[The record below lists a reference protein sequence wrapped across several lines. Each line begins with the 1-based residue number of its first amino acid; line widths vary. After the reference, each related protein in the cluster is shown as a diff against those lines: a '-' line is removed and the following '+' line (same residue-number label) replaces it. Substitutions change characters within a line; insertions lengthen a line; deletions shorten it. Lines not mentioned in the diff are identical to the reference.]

1 MPTQFFKAITQPMAG
16 MTLFALINAS
26 WSSLAV
32 AHLPTL
38 PTIDPQ
44 QLQPALVNNRWQQFQ
59 PAIPVNHSTQLQ
71 TTNILGGGDRT
82 QNLTLCD
89 GDTLFIPTATT
100 INLSQTRQF
109 VTASFATAPNRG
121 QTEAVVGNRKRP
133 GSYLLLGSAK
143 IRLSLKG
150 RISRENVS
158 VDFAQ
163 GANSGNNPIIGNN
176 DIVVVSRSNTARVAD
191 AVNLFLSPGAGII
204 TLFSILGIR

>member
-16 MTLFALINAS
+16 MTLFALIDAS

-32 AHLPTL
+32 AQSPTR
-38 PTIDPQ
+38 DPQ
-44 QLQPALVNNRWQQFQ
+44 QLQPALPVNN
-59 PAIPVNHSTQLQ
+59 STQLQ
-71 TTNILGGGDRT
+71 TANILGGSDRT
-82 QNLTLCD
+82 QDLILRD

-100 INLSQTRQF
+100 VNLSQTRQLA
-109 VTASFATAPNRG
+109 TASFATAPNRG
-121 QTEAVVGNRKRP
+121 QTGAVVGNGKRL
-133 GSYLLLGSAK
+133 GSYILLGSAK
-143 IRLSLKG
+143 IRLNLKG

-163 GANSGNNPIIGNN
+163 GANSGTNPILGDN